1 MTDEIEIELTETE
14 ENVAVGCIG
23 GMVAIIVILAAI
35 WV

>member
-14 ENVAVGCIG
+14 ENIVVGCIG
-23 GMVAIIVILAAI
+23 GMFAIIVILTAI